1 MSRDLDVVALT
12 GEEYDALTQRA
23 DDWYA
28 LYAMAAKERDAALED
43 VERWKMAAESNIEEN
58 VGLRLAEEGAKEAF
72 GHVVQQKRDLE
83 EECKRLRRLL
93 DGAYDTIRQ
102 QAPNA

>member
-12 GEEYDALTQRA
+12 GAEYDALTQLA

-28 LYAMAAKERDAALED
+28 LYARAAKERSAALED

-58 VGLRLAEEGAKEAF
+58 VGLRLAEEWAKEAF
-72 GHVVQQKRDLE
+72 GHVVQRKRDLE